1 MSALT
6 LTHARFLLLETV
18 RVPVALIGTLFFP
31 AAAMLFFV
39 VPFASD
45 DPVAAT
51 YATASMV
58 TFAVMTSNLFGHG
71 VGVAADRALPWDAY
85 TRTLPAGPGP
95 RFAGRIIVGLVMTVA
110 SLLPVVVIAALLTDA
125 STTPVGLLLGAGAV
139 VVAAVP
145 FTLMG
150 LVVGYGLPMKA
161 ALAVAQVLFFP
172 LAFFGGLM
180 SSPINPPGIVQAVA
194 PYLPTRGAVELMWAA
209 VADYSPD
216 PRSLVML
223 GVWTVALAGLAVL
236 AYRHD
241 EGRRFR

>member
-31 AAAMLFFV
+31 SVAMLFFV
-39 VPFASD
+39 VPFASE

-71 VGVAADRALPWDAY
+71 IGVAADRALPWDAY

-95 RFAGRIIVGLVMTVA
+95 RFAGRIIVGVVMTVA
-110 SLLPVVVIAALLTDA
+110 ALLPVVAIAALLTDA
-125 STTPVGLLLGAGAV
+125 STTPLGLVLGAGAV
-139 VVAAVP
+139 IVAAVP
-145 FTLMG
+145 FTFMG
-150 LVVGYGLPMKA
+150 LAVGYGLPMKA

-172 LAFFGGLM
+172 LAFLGGLM
-180 SSPINPPGIVQAVA
+180 SSPTNPPGFVQAVA

-209 VADYSPD
+209 VADFSPD
-216 PRSLVML
+216 PKALVML
-223 GVWTVALAGLAVL
+223 GVWTVVLAGLAVL
-236 AYRHD
+236 AYRAD
-241 EGRRFR
+241 QGRRFR